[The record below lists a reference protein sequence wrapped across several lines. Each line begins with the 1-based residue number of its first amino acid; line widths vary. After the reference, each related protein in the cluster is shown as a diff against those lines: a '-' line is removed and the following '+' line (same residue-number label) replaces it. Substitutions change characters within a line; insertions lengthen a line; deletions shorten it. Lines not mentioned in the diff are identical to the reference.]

1 MTKIEDPPLRSP
13 RRTPGLASR
22 WRTGGGGGSVSWN
35 TIILPPWFFSPKMWF
50 YSIRV
55 EVCGATRWGQPTW
68 VRQEGACPGG
78 LCPPRCPLRWLLA
91 PEILF
96 YYIKNPRKVSF
107 HSENFY
113 FCTKN
118 NTMVVLL
125 KTASVR
131 VSFIQ
136 IMQIRVQIKRKSVR
150 KSRYDGDIST
160 PPSLNLC
167 LSSSNSVDKLSDKE
181 KLLQTLFALVVANM

>member
-1 MTKIEDPPLRSP
+1 MDSRSGLP
-13 RRTPGLASR
+13 MKNRRRRLLHLMEHDNSSSLIFFLEICDFIA
-22 WRTGGGGGSVSWN
+22 SVSRSAE
-35 TIILPPWFFSPKMWF
+35 PPAGDNPHGCAWRGRALVGWAHP
-50 YSIRV
+50 
-55 EVCGATRWGQPTW
+55 GA
-68 VRQEGACPGG
+68 
-78 LCPPRCPLRWLLA
+78 PLRWFLA

-131 VSFIQ
+131 VTFIQ
-136 IMQIRVQIKRKSVR
+136 IMQIRVQNKRKSVR
-150 KSRYDGDIST
+150 KSRYVGDVSAS
-160 PPSLNLC
+160 PS
-167 LSSSNSVDKLSDKE
+167 
-181 KLLQTLFALVVANM
+181 